1 MRISRS
7 ETLLLDIPLPRK
19 QKRAFGDFDKVNHL
33 IVRLTTDE
41 GLEGVGEVAACGGP
55 TWSEEC
61 VETAQIVVDRYLA
74 PGLVGQD
81 PFRIEYL
88 VAWMD
93 RVVKGNRFAK
103 AALESALFD
112 IVGKALKVPVYT
124 LLGGMYRDRLP
135 VAWLLNVDDVP
146 AAIAE
151 AEVWLARG
159 ITIFK
164 LKVAEGDPEHELQA
178 VDAIARAVQ
187 GRARLR
193 ADANGGWDE
202 ATAARVIPRLAA
214 LGVEYIEQP
223 VPRWNVVAMARL
235 VRSSS
240 IPIMADESVYTPE
253 EALTIVRN
261 EAAHAFCLKLA
272 KAGGILAT
280 KKMAAIGEAAGFSC
294 VISTMLETSLGCA
307 AALHFAASSRAV
319 NLGSELLGPLFLADD
334 IAEEPVQYEQGQI
347 LVPQRP
353 GLGVRLDEGKLHHYA
368 RRA

>member
-1 MRISRS
+1 VRISKS

-33 IVRLTTDE
+33 IVRLMTDE
-41 GLEGVGEVAACGGP
+41 GLEGAGEVATCGGP
-55 TWSEEC
+55 TWSEDC
-61 VETAQIVVDRYLA
+61 VESAQIVVDRYLA

-88 VAWMD
+88 LAWMD

-103 AALESALFD
+103 AAVESALLD
-112 IVGKALKVPVYT
+112 IVGKALKIPVCT
-124 LLGGMYRDRLP
+124 LLGGMYHDRLP

-159 ITIFK
+159 ITVFK
-164 LKVAEGDPEHELQA
+164 LKVAEGDPEQELQA
-178 VDAIARAVQ
+178 VDAIARAVR
-187 GRARLR
+187 GKARLR

-202 ATAARVIPRLAA
+202 ATAARMIPRLAA
-214 LGVEYIEQP
+214 LGVECIEQP
-223 VPRWNVVAMARL
+223 VPRGNLVAMARL
-235 VRSSS
+235 VRSSF
-240 IPIMADESVYTPE
+240 IPVMADESVYTPE
-253 EALTIVRN
+253 EALSVVRS

-272 KAGGILAT
+272 KTGGILAT
-280 KKMAAIGEAAGFSC
+280 KKMAAIAEAAGFSC

-307 AALHFAASSRAV
+307 AALHFAASTRAV
-319 NLGSELLGPLFLADD
+319 NLGCELVGPLFLTGD
-334 IAEEPVQYEQGQI
+334 IVEEPLRYEQGQV
-347 LVPQRP
+347 LVPGGP
-353 GLGVRLDEGKLHHYA
+353 GLGVTLDEAKLRRCA